1 MIGYNWRFSKMVK
14 RCDRS
19 DDGFYHMHGKKY
31 EMLEG
36 SRAQVWHGTAYKTP
50 GGLTRGELIFNKH
63 GRVVSA
69 KKHMTAKK
77 ENRLRKYG
85 YTARKGKF
93 GAIKIN
99 SKSGKRSR
107 LVATPKRS

>member
-1 MIGYNWRFSKMVK
+1 MVK
-14 RCDRS
+14 RCDRKS
-19 DDGFYHMHGKKY
+19 DGYYHMHGQKY

-50 GGLTRGELIFNKH
+50 GGLVKSELIFNKH

-69 KKHMTAKK
+69 KKHATAKK

-85 YTARKGKF
+85 YTAHKGKF
-93 GAIKIN
+93 GAVKIN
-99 SKSGKRSR
+99 SKTGKQHR
-107 LVATPKRS
+107 LTRTVKRR